1 MLKALHPGLRSRTIN
16 IKQTWSDAPKRFADP
31 LQEAHS
37 ACPYSSS
44 QAPTCLQP
52 CPGGSDTLLALDRFP
67 STQESET
74 FQGLIWSEI
83 SAPILHTSKELLPRC
98 GEMYLSVSKDGPRK
112 GTKTKKSNKETQD
125 KTNKQTNKIPAQNT
139 PKPSQSWLHL
149 EKGSNKVS
157 FHIQGSW
164 TAPQV
169 TLGAC
174 RYSGRYSG
182 SPQHLPDYFEQETRP
197 SATLR
202 SAAKHL

>member
-1 MLKALHPGLRSRTIN
+1 MAFPRPALNTFFFFFKTQFCYIVKQLLNLLPLHICLYGRGAHPSGCFSTNQSLGMLKALHPGLRSRTIN

-83 SAPILHTSKELLPRC
+83 SAPILHTSKELLPRS

-125 KTNKQTNKIPAQNT
+125 KTNKQTKYPLKTPPNPAN
-139 PKPSQSWLHL
+139 PGYILK
-149 EKGSNKVS
+149 K
-157 FHIQGSW
+157 
-164 TAPQV
+164 AV
-169 TLGAC
+169 T
-174 RYSGRYSG
+174 
-182 SPQHLPDYFEQETRP
+182 
-197 SATLR
+197 
-202 SAAKHL
+202 K